1 LIERQVVNPAAGFA
15 EAVVIPG
22 PGGRT
27 VYLSGNVG
35 FDAEGNIVPGG
46 IEAETRATFAN
57 LESTLERAGGTLDH
71 IVKILAFI
79 VDLDDY
85 AGYAKVRQELFADR
99 LPASSTVQ
107 VSGFVVDARI
117 EIEGVAFIPDS

>member
-1 LIERQVVNPAAGFA
+1 MIERQVVNPAAGFA
-15 EAVVIPG
+15 EAVVVKA

-35 FDAEGNIVPGG
+35 FDESGSIVSGG
-46 IEAETRATFAN
+46 IEAEARATFAN
-57 LESTLERAGGTLDH
+57 LERALARLGGSLDH
-71 IVKILAFI
+71 MVKLLAFI

-85 AGYAKVRQELFADR
+85 AGYAKVRNELFADR
-99 LPASSTVQ
+99 LPASSTVR

-117 EIEGVAFIPDS
+117 EIEGVAFIPDA

>member
-1 LIERQVVNPAAGFA
+1 MIERQVVNPAAGFA

-35 FDAEGNIVPGG
+35 FDGEGNIVPGG

-117 EIEGVAFIPDS
+117 EIEGVAFIPDA

>member
-35 FDAEGNIVPGG
+35 FDEEGNIVPGG

-57 LESTLERAGGTLDH
+57 FERTLERAGGTLDD
-71 IVKILAFI
+71 IVKIQAFI
-79 VDLDDY
+79 VDLEDY
-85 AGYAKVRQELFADR
+85 AGYAKVRQEIFADR

-117 EIEGVAFIPDS
+117 EIEGVAFIADS